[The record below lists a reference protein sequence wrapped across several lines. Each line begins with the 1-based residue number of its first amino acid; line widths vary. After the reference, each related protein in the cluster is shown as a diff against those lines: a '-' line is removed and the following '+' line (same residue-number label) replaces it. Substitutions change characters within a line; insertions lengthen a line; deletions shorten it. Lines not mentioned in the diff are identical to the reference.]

1 MGAFPAKLVHQ
12 TWCNTSGVTSP
23 RGGGSLPPSLP
34 PVHPAPMVV
43 TRVGLFK
50 FQTSP
55 RNFFHLVS
63 WQRFCFSERL
73 LLSSLPGHILPS
85 VKPAVVTRGVSL
97 PFPVIKVVALTTK
110 HVAYHSPPQIGALL
124 GTCRF
129 CHECAMLAVYFPF
142 PCVLSAL
149 GSLPA
154 LANSRTRE

>member
-34 PVHPAPMVV
+34 PVHPAPTVV

-55 RNFFHLVS
+55 AIFSTWYHGNV
-63 WQRFCFSERL
+63 FCFSERL
-73 LLSSLPGHILPS
+73 LLSSLPGQILPS

-149 GSLPA
+149 GFLPA